1 MTLTFIALGSASTS
15 SDYLVIYGFFEV
27 SGVTTL
33 FKSEDT
39 GATWVVITDAAY
51 GFGAA
56 SSNVVGADLSTYG
69 K

>member
-1 MTLTFIALGSASTS
+1 MTLTFIALGAASTS
-15 SDYLVIYGFFEV
+15 SAYLVIYGFFDV

-33 FKSEDT
+33 FKSEDK
-39 GATWVVITDAAY
+39 GVTWVIITDAAH